1 MSLFLSIVGSR
12 NKKVFSLN
20 TTKPLLLIIG
30 ETGIELPSKTRG
42 KVDSSEKLTPNTPP
56 SDPQLAELLQLW
68 PTLNDEQ
75 KLRLLQFATI
85 LSPDVQRDVV

>member
-42 KVDSSEKLTPNTPP
+42 KVDSSEKLTPNAPP